1 MLDIRIII
9 LNYKRPK
16 NVHRLINVYKDKFP
30 ITVINN
36 NSDEKFPYVGQPV
49 DVINNDKNYFC
60 MERWV
65 RCFEYS
71 EPFKFILDDDILV
84 HPEDIIKM
92 RKLNQTMI

>member
-16 NVHRLINVYKDKFP
+16 NVHKLINVYKDKFP

-36 NSDEKFPYVGQPV
+36 NPDEKFPYVGQPV

-65 RCFEYS
+65 RCYEYS
-71 EPFKFILDDDILV
+71 EPFKFILDDHI
-84 HPEDIIKM
+84 
-92 RKLNQTMI
+92 